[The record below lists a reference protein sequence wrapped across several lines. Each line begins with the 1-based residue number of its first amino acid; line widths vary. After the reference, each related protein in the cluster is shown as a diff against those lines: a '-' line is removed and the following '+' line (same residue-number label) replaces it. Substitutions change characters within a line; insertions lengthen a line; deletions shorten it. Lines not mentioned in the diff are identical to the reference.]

1 VASTSLRARDSAK
14 PEANQSLRPVDRVNI
29 LMLHLQRRNVYSGS
43 GDTDLDVDASSRKAR
58 HLHDYCKFSGVQLPW
73 AHRLEVCVPSQK
85 LLELPPEHRRFF
97 LCLQKLQLMGM
108 GQP

>member
-1 VASTSLRARDSAK
+1 
-14 PEANQSLRPVDRVNI
+14 
-29 LMLHLQRRNVYSGS
+29 MLHLQRRNVYSGS
-43 GDTDLDVDASSRKAR
+43 GDTGVDVDSSSRKADILR
-58 HLHDYCKFSGVQLPW
+58 GYCRFSGVQLRW
-73 AHRLEVCVPSQK
+73 AHRLEVCVPFEK